1 MKHLWQMVAVGGTMA
16 LVACADS
23 PASPANLASASPE
36 LQDVPSSIAIPLI
49 RASAAGQFEIDA
61 NGNRRYMSDGGPIGG
76 GGGGSD
82 NCYDV
87 CDGSGGG
94 DAGGDGGSGDASGDS
109 PSIDPV
115 FTEAHF
121 EGDKFIGHAEMTYL
135 FADHAT
141 QEMTLTTTKPDGATL
156 SSQKFTTE
164 RIWALPVPFAM
175 TLETDGSIFA
185 PKCGARGQG
194 ASTHLA
200 SLSGASRTYL
210 VKLGSQSPMMYQAQC
225 TSTSGTTLREERETQ
240 PSGGIRICYRLD
252 HYSST
257 GQYIYTETLFCYDV
271 VNQT

>member
-1 MKHLWQMVAVGGTMA
+1 MKHLWQMVAVGGTLV

-23 PASPANLASASPE
+23 PASPASLASALPE
-36 LQDVPSSIAIPLI
+36 LHNVPANISIPSI
-49 RASAAGQFEIDA
+49 RGSAAGQFEIDA
-61 NGNRRYMSDGGPIGG
+61 NGIRRYMRDDGPIY

-87 CDGSGGG
+87 CDDGSGG
-94 DAGGDGGSGDASGDS
+94 DSGGDGGSGGASGDT
-109 PSIDPV
+109 PMVDPV

-141 QEMTLTTTKPDGATL
+141 QEMTLTTAKADGSTI
-156 SSQKFTTE
+156 SSQKFTTA
-164 RIWALPVPFAM
+164 RVWALPVPFAL

-194 ASTHLA
+194 VSTHEAFVEGLGR
-200 SLSGASRTYL
+200 SYL
-210 VKLGSQSPMMYQAQC
+210 VKLGSQSTMMNQAQC
-225 TSTSGTTLREERETQ
+225 TSTSGTRLREEQTTQ
-240 PSGGIRICYRLD
+240 GSGGLRICLRED

-257 GQYIYTETLFCYDV
+257 GEYIYTATIYCYDV
-271 VNQT
+271 LNQT